1 LKEVET
7 PRRPTSSR
15 PPTRSARRAI
25 NHART
30 GLTGRQAVAEQAV
43 DQQFARWVMPH
54 AQSNPLPV
62 WIR

>member
-1 LKEVET
+1 VPLKEVET

-30 GLTGRQAVAEQAV
+30 GLTGRQAV